1 MIKHIQGEIFMN
13 QIEAVIHLLVRFM
26 LVALWVACII
36 LLVKSE
42 PIQTIVL
49 HPLAC
54 AISSVLS
61 AAYIY
66 RKKKQCQKDD
76 GSSSSL
82 LVEHIKTVTTPLAPG
97 IVFALLGVCG
107 FKNTMFSLSWGTALI
122 SVLALLWID
131 PIYVR
136 LLCPAEKITLENGLF
151 AFVQAASALYIAFQ
165 VSMPMCLLFIVLSCF
180 IVSKKNT
187 SLFCAVMAGEL
198 FLYTL
203 FYVNGI
209 SGSLLFGLAAAL
221 CLSGIVTGF
230 AGTVIHLIWDRK
242 ADQKREEDQCIS

>member
-82 LVEHIKTVTTPLAPG
+82 LVEHIKTVTTLAPG

-136 LLCPAEKITLENGLF
+136 LLCPTEKITLENGLF

-230 AGTVIHLIWDRK
+230 AGTAIHLIWDRK